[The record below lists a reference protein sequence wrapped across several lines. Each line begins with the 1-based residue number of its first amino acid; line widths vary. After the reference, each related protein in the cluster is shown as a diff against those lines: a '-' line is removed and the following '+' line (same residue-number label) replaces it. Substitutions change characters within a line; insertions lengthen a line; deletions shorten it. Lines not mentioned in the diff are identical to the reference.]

1 MIRGR
6 LLSSRPGALRIAWA
20 ALVVL
25 AALAAGRAWANPAE
39 VTRATLANGLRVVV
53 VRSALAPVVTTELN
67 YLVGSD
73 EAPAGFPGTAHALE
87 HLMFRG
93 SPGLAAA
100 QLADVMAA
108 MGGEFN
114 AETQETVTQYYFTVP
129 AGDLDIALRV
139 EAARMRG
146 LSADPRLWRQERGAI
161 EQEVA
166 EDLSNPEYMVA
177 TDLRAQLFAGTP
189 YAVDALG
196 TRPSFRKTTSAMLWK
211 FHRAWYAPN
220 NAILVISGDVDPA
233 QALRQVKEAFGG
245 IPARPIPPR
254 PSVKLGP
261 LAPQRLDRESDL
273 PYGLAVVAYR
283 LPGFGSADWAAAQ
296 VLADVLQSRRGRLFA
311 LAAEGKALQVE
322 FEAEFLPE
330 AGMGMALAAFPQGE
344 DGEASI
350 RALREV
356 VARDLQDGFPE
367 ELVEAAKRRELA
379 DAELAKGSIPGVAAE
394 WSQALAVEGRVS
406 PEQDLEMIRRVT
418 AADVNRVARAWLVDR
433 SAATAV
439 LRPRASGRAVA
450 GHPFKGGE
458 SFTPREVKPVRL
470 PAWAARLREP
480 PRKIPSGLHPV
491 SMVLE
496 NGLRLIVQPVPDVPM
511 VVVLGQVKTDPDL
524 EVPQGQEGVSDVLEQ
539 LLSHGTAS
547 LDRVAFQR
555 ALDEIGATAT
565 VGTAFGLQVPVRDAE
580 RGLQLLAENLLD
592 PALPESAFE
601 IVRKQ
606 VQDTVG
612 GLLRTPGYLAER
624 EMGRALYPEGDPA
637 RREPSLEALA
647 KLRLEDVRRYH
658 QAVFR
663 PDLTSIV
670 VLGAVTPEE
679 AHRLVEQRFG
689 AWKATGP
696 RPQTDPPPVPPNRPS
711 VSLVPDSSMEQDE
724 VTLAQTVSV
733 TQSHPDYYPLQLG
746 NHVLAGAFYAT
757 RLVRDLRERA
767 GLVYSV
773 DASLNAGRTRTVY
786 QITYACDPDNAGRAR
801 ALVARDLR
809 QLQAQPISDGELQL
823 ARALLVRRIPLS
835 ESSLE
840 QIGHGILELAVDG
853 LPLDEPTRASARY
866 LAITAA
872 EVRAAFARW
881 IRPDGFAQVSVGPA
895 PR

>member
-1 MIRGR
+1 VIRSG
-6 LLSSRPGALRIAWA
+6 LLSSRPGGLRIAWA

-25 AALAAGRAWANPAE
+25 AALGAAPARANPAE
-39 VTRATLANGLRVVV
+39 VTRATLSNGLRVVV

-93 SPGLAAA
+93 SPGLSAP
-100 QLADVMAA
+100 QLADIMAA

-129 AGDLDIALRV
+129 AGDLDLALRV

-166 EDLSNPEYMVA
+166 QDLSNPEYMLA
-177 TDLRAQLFAGTP
+177 TELRAHLFAGSP

-196 TRPSFRKTTSAMLWK
+196 TRPSFQKTSSAMLRR
-211 FHRAWYAPN
+211 FHRTWYAPN
-220 NAILVISGDVDPA
+220 NAILVIAGDVDPTRV
-233 QALRQVKEAFGG
+233 LRQVNDAFGG
-245 IPARPIPPR
+245 LPARPVPPR
-254 PSVKLGP
+254 PLVKLGP
-261 LAPQRLDRESDL
+261 LAPKRLDRESDL

-283 LPGFGSADWAAAQ
+283 LPGFESADWAAAQ

-311 LAAEGKALQVE
+311 LAADGKALEVQ
-322 FEAEFLPE
+322 FEAEFLPK
-330 AGMGMALAAFPQGE
+330 AGMGLALAAFPQGE
-344 DGEASI
+344 DGEGSI
-350 RALREV
+350 QALRDV
-356 VARDLQDGFPE
+356 IARDLQDGFPE

-379 DAELAKGSIPGVAAE
+379 DAELAKGSIPGLAAE
-394 WSQALAVEGRVS
+394 WSQALAVEGRES
-406 PEQDLEMIRRVT
+406 PEQDLDAIRKVT
-418 AADVNRVARAWLVDR
+418 VADVNRVARAWLVDR
-433 SAATAV
+433 TAATAV
-439 LRPRASGRAVA
+439 LRTRASGRAVV

-458 SFTPREVKPVRL
+458 SFTLRDVKPVKL
-470 PAWAARLREP
+470 PAWAARLRDP
-480 PRKIPSGLHPV
+480 PRVISSGLHPA

-511 VVVLGQVKTDPDL
+511 LVLLGRVKTDPDL
-524 EVPQGQEGVSDVLEQ
+524 QVPLGQEGVSDVLEQ
-539 LLSHGTAS
+539 LLAYGTAS
-547 LDRVAFQR
+547 LDRIAFQR
-555 ALDEIGATAT
+555 ALDDLGATAT
-565 VGTAFGLQVPVRDAE
+565 AGTAFGLQVPVREAE
-580 RGLQLLAENLLD
+580 RGVQLLAENLLQ
-592 PALPESAFE
+592 PALPEAGFE

-606 VQDTVG
+606 VQDTVA
-612 GLLRTPGYLAER
+612 GLLRTPTYLAER
-624 EMGRALYPEGDPA
+624 EVGRALYPEGDPA

-647 KLRLEDVRRYH
+647 KLRLEDVRQYH
-658 QAVFR
+658 QRVFR

-679 AHRLVEQRFG
+679 ARRLVEQRFG
-689 AWKATGP
+689 AWRATGP

-711 VSLVPDSSMEQDE
+711 ASRVPDRSTVQDE
-724 VTLAQTVSV
+724 VTLAETVSV
-733 TQSHPDYYPLQLG
+733 TRSHPDYYPLQLG

-757 RLVRDLRERA
+757 RLVRDLREKA

-773 DASLNAGRTRTVY
+773 DANLNAGRTRTVY
-786 QITYACDPDNAGRAR
+786 QITYACDPDKAGRAR

-809 QLQAQPISDGELQL
+809 QLQTRPISDAELQL

-835 ESSLE
+835 EASLE
-840 QIGHGILELAVDG
+840 QIGRGILELSVDD
-853 LPLDEPTRASARY
+853 LPLDEPARAADRY
-866 LAITAA
+866 LEITPA

-881 IRPDGFAQVSVGPA
+881 IRPDGFAQVSIGPA
-895 PR
+895 P